1 MINTI
6 INRLNAI
13 NNKVTKILVN
23 SKTGIYKWGNNS
35 LLNKHNFIIND
46 HKSNDA
52 NLVRKRKPRNLIT
65 NETLLY
71 NPNGAPVVIPEITL
85 DSNFLAVNG
94 TGYNIPTI
102 YPFFAITE
110 GCKFLLNYDYTDYPY
125 TCVCQ
130 VFDLKNYTGRVIETF
145 GSDFKMHFDFIK
157 YVKKKYGFAKTCN
170 MPTDVTRSVYNTDNQ
185 TGQMDTPLVPTALPV
200 DLENCREKIYYKYYW
215 YPEHELG
222 YYCEM
227 WIPMLDIKAA
237 WYNTLLLIDF

>member
-23 SKTGIYKWGNNS
+23 SKTGIYKWGNNPI
-35 LLNKHNFIIND
+35 LNKPNFIAND
-46 HKSNDA
+46 SKSNDA
-52 NLVRKRKPRNLIT
+52 NLVRKSKPRNLIT

-71 NPNGAPVVIPEITL
+71 NPNGTPVVIPEITL

-94 TGYNIPTI
+94 TGYNIPKL

-110 GCKFLLNYDYTDYPY
+110 GCRYLLNYDYTDYPY
-125 TCVCQ
+125 TCICQ
-130 VFDLKNYTGRVIETF
+130 VFDLKNYTGRVIESF

-170 MPTDVTRSVYNTDNQ
+170 MPTDATVSAYNNGNL
-185 TGQMDTPLVPTALPV
+185 TGQIQIPLVPTALPV
-200 DLENCREKIYYKYYW
+200 DLENCREKIYYRYDGSGFSDLS
-215 YPEHELG
+215 H
-222 YYCEM
+222 YCEM

-237 WYNTLLLIDF
+237 WYNTLLLID

>member
-23 SKTGIYKWGNNS
+23 SKTGIYKWSNNS
-35 LLNKHNFIIND
+35 LLNKPNFIVRD
-46 HKSNDA
+46 FKSNAA
-52 NLVRKRKPRNLIT
+52 NLVRKRKPMNLIT

-94 TGYNIPTI
+94 TGYNIPKL

-110 GCKFLLNYDYTDYPY
+110 GCRYLLNYDYTDYPY

-170 MPTDVTRSVYNTDNQ
+170 MPTDATAYNRDNM
-185 TGQMDTPLVPTALPV
+185 TGQTEIPLVPTALPI
-200 DLENCREKIYYKYYW
+200 DLENCREKIYYKYNSG
-215 YPEHELG
+215 LDDLS

-227 WIPMLDIKAA
+227 QIPMLDIKAA
-237 WYNTLLLIDF
+237 WYNTLLLD

>member
-13 NNKVTKILVN
+13 NNKVTKISVN
-23 SKTGIYKWGNNS
+23 SKTGIYKWGNNPI
-35 LLNKHNFIIND
+35 LDKPNFIAND
-46 HKSNDA
+46 SKSNDA
-52 NLVRKRKPRNLIT
+52 NLVRKSKPRNLIT

-94 TGYNIPTI
+94 TGYNIPKL

-110 GCKFLLNYDYTDYPY
+110 GCKFLLNYNYTDYPY

-130 VFDLKNYTGRVIETF
+130 VFDLKNYNGRVIESF

-170 MPTDVTRSVYNTDNQ
+170 MPTDVTASAYNNGNQ
-185 TGQMDTPLVPTALPV
+185 TGQIQIPLVPTALPV
-200 DLENCREKIYYKYYW
+200 DLENCREKIYYRYDSSGFGDLS
-215 YPEHELG
+215 H
-222 YYCEM
+222 YCEM

-237 WYNTLLLIDF
+237 WYNTLLLID